1 MIKGDTP
8 LFRPDGSLASGDD
21 PVRLTSKEAGWD
33 WCGMAVVALGPGE
46 GRRIRLQDAE
56 AAVVPLRGSCRVDD
70 GDTRFDL
77 EGRTDVFSSLTDL
90 CFFPLGSEITIRS
103 GQGGRFCVATS
114 RATRATEPRYYP
126 ASGVRVDLRG
136 AGQATRQINNLLT
149 ADVPGPDRLLVVEVL
164 TPAGNW
170 SSYPPH
176 KHDELSEHE
185 TPLEEIYYFEIDGP
199 GGFGFHRT
207 YTSDGEID
215 ETVTVRSG
223 DVFLVPRGYH
233 GPCVAAPGYHMY
245 YLNVMAG
252 PRPGREWLIYTD
264 PAHRWLWDAWAGES
278 PDPRLPLYRL
288 NARPG
293 PQSGLS
299 SL

>member
-1 MIKGDTP
+1 MMVVELAAGET
-8 LFRPDGSLASGDD
+8 RP
-21 PVRLTSKEAGWD
+21 
-33 WCGMAVVALGPGE
+33 MALG
-46 GRRIRLQDAE
+46 DAE
-56 AAVVPLRGSCRVDD
+56 AAVVPLRGSCRVETA
-70 GDTRFDL
+70 GATFEV
-77 EGRTDVFSSLTDL
+77 EGRTDVFSGLTDL
-90 CFFPLGSEITIRS
+90 CFVPKGSEMTIFS
-103 GQGGRFCVATS
+103 SEGGRFCVATS
-114 RATRATEPRYYP
+114 RATRVTEPRYYP

-176 KHDELSEHE
+176 KHDELSEYE
-185 TPLEEIYYFEIDGP
+185 TPLEEVYYFEIDGP

-207 YTSDGEID
+207 YTLDGEID

-252 PRPGREWLIYTD
+252 PQPGREWLICTD
-264 PAHRWLWDAWAGES
+264 PAYEWLWEAWAS
-278 PDPRLPLYRL
+278 QPPDPRLPLY
-288 NARPG
+288 
-293 PQSGLS
+293 
-299 SL
+299 

>member
-1 MIKGDTP
+1 MKEQT
-8 LFRPDGSLASGDD
+8 LFRPACSLANGSD
-21 PVRLTSKEAGWD
+21 PIWLKPEDADWN
-33 WCGMAVVALGPGE
+33 WCGMMVVELGPGE
-46 GRRIRLQDAE
+46 SRRIELGDNE
-56 AAVVPLRGSCRVDD
+56 AAVVPLRGSCRVETDNL
-70 GDTRFDL
+70 RFEL
-77 EGRTDVFSSLTDL
+77 AGRSDVFSAVTDL
-90 CFFPLGSEITIRS
+90 CFVPRGSEITIIS
-103 GQGGRFCVATS
+103 PGGGRFCVATS
-114 RATRATEPRYYP
+114 RATRVTEPRYYP

-136 AGQATRQINNLLT
+136 SGQATRQINNLLT

-176 KHDELSEHE
+176 KHDELSAAE

-199 GGFGFHRT
+199 QGFGFHRT
-207 YTSDGEID
+207 YTIDGEID

-252 PRPGREWLIYTD
+252 PQPGRGWLIRTD
-264 PAHRWLWDAWAGES
+264 PAHDWLWETWTNQP
-278 PDPRLPLYRL
+278 PDPRLPLY
-288 NARPG
+288 
-293 PQSGLS
+293 
-299 SL
+299 

>member
-1 MIKGDTP
+1 MTV
-8 LFRPDGSLASGDD
+8 LELGSGESR
-21 PVRLTSKEAGWD
+21 RLELGEA
-33 WCGMAVVALGPGE
+33 E
-46 GRRIRLQDAE
+46 G
-56 AAVVPLRGSCRVDD
+56 AVVPLAGSCVVETA
-70 GDTRFDL
+70 GTRFEL
-77 EGRTDVFSSLTDL
+77 EGRASVFTSLTDL
-90 CFFPLGSEITIRS
+90 CYIPRGSKVTVS
-103 GQGGRFCVATS
+103 SKQGGRFCVATS
-114 RATRATEPRYYP
+114 KATRTTEPRYYP

-149 ADVPGPDRLLVVEVL
+149 ADVPGPDKLLVVEVI

-176 KHDELSEHE
+176 KHDELTEAE

-207 YTSDGEID
+207 YALDGVID

-252 PRPGREWLIYTD
+252 PRPGRQWLICTD
-264 PAHRWLWDAWAGES
+264 PAYQWLWEAWENEP
-278 PDPRLPLYRL
+278 PDPRLPLF
-288 NARPG
+288 
-293 PQSGLS
+293 
-299 SL
+299 

>member
-1 MIKGDTP
+1 MTVLELGAGESRSID
-8 LFRPDGSLASGDD
+8 LA
-21 PVRLTSKEAGWD
+21 E
-33 WCGMAVVALGPGE
+33 
-46 GRRIRLQDAE
+46 AE
-56 AAVVPLRGSCRVDD
+56 AAVVPLSGSCRVETD
-70 GDTRFDL
+70 GRLFDL
-77 EGRTDVFSSLTDL
+77 EGREDVFSAVTDL
-90 CFFPLGSEITIRS
+90 CFVPKGSQVTITAP
-103 GQGGRFCVATS
+103 QGGRFCVATTV
-114 RATRATEPRYYP
+114 ATRTTEPRYYP
-126 ASGVRVDLRG
+126 AAGVKVDLRG

-176 KHDELSEHE
+176 KHDELTDAE

-207 YTSDGEID
+207 YTPDRQID

-252 PRPGREWLIYTD
+252 PQPGREWLICTD
-264 PAHRWLWDAWAGES
+264 PAYQWLWEVWVDEP
-278 PDPRLPLYRL
+278 PDPRLPLY
-288 NARPG
+288 
-293 PQSGLS
+293 
-299 SL
+299 

>member
-1 MIKGDTP
+1 MTVGEGP
-8 LFRPDGSLASGDD
+8 LFRPAGSLAEGDD
-21 PVRLTSKEAGWD
+21 PIRLTPEEAGWD
-33 WCGMAVVALGPGE
+33 WCGLLVVELAAGQR
-46 GRRIRLQDAE
+46 RRIELGEAE
-56 AAVVPLRGSCRVDD
+56 AAVVPLVGSCRVEIADAA
-70 GDTRFDL
+70 FEL
-77 EGRTDVFSSLTDL
+77 EGRTDVFSGLTDL
-90 CFFPLGSEITIRS
+90 CFLPQGSTITIS
-103 GQGGRFCVATS
+103 STAGGRFCVATS
-114 RATRATEPRYYP
+114 RATKATEPRYYP

-176 KHDELSEHE
+176 KHDELADGE

-199 GGFGFHRT
+199 GGFGIHRT
-207 YTSDGEID
+207 YTLDSEID

-233 GPCVAAPGYHMY
+233 GPCVAAPGHHMY

-252 PRPGREWLIYTD
+252 PQPGREWLICTD
-264 PAHRWLWDAWAGES
+264 PAHEWLLTAWETEPA
-278 PDPRLPLYRL
+278 DPRLPLY
-288 NARPG
+288 
-293 PQSGLS
+293 
-299 SL
+299 

>member
-1 MIKGDTP
+1 MMVVE
-8 LFRPDGSLASGDD
+8 LQ
-21 PVRLTSKEAGWD
+21 AGETRAI
-33 WCGMAVVALGPGE
+33 GLGE
-46 GRRIRLQDAE
+46 AE
-56 AAVVPLRGSCRVDD
+56 AAVVPLQGSCRVANSDIA
-70 GDTRFDL
+70 FEL
-77 EGRTDVFSSLTDL
+77 EGRASVFSGLTDL
-90 CFFPLGSEITIRS
+90 CFIPKGSEVSIFS
-103 GQGGRFCVATS
+103 MEGGRFFVATS
-114 RATRATEPRYYP
+114 MATRTTEPRYYP
-126 ASGVRVDLRG
+126 ASDVRVDLRG

-149 ADVPGPDRLLVVEVL
+149 ADVPGPDKLLVVEVL

-207 YTSDGEID
+207 YTLDGEID
-215 ETVTVRSG
+215 ETATVRSG

-252 PRPGREWLIYTD
+252 PQPGREWLICTD
-264 PAHRWLWDAWAGES
+264 PAYRWLWDAWTDEP
-278 PDPRLPLYRL
+278 PDPRLPLY
-288 NARPG
+288 
-293 PQSGLS
+293 
-299 SL
+299 